1 MNMGGDTDNNELD
14 LLKFTHEKLEKRFQ
28 WELEWVND
36 VERKAISITSV
47 NGVILA
53 LEVPLVPLIHSLI
66 EEKISVSGL
75 VLFPV
80 GLVLSLVVMIFV
92 GQIILFLLS
101 IYYAYAGHK
110 VTSYVVPST
119 KPLLDTCKTCQD
131 KPKPMSEVLKQ
142 EIVEL
147 ENSLNSVRR
156 NLDEKSK
163 YVKKSQ
169 AYLIYGIIVLTALLL
184 LMYLSFTP
192 I

>member
-1 MNMGGDTDNNELD
+1 M
-14 LLKFTHEKLEKRFQ
+14 
-28 WELEWVND
+28 
-36 VERKAISITSV
+36 
-47 NGVILA
+47 
-53 LEVPLVPLIHSLI
+53 EVPLVPLIHSLI
-66 EEKISVSGL
+66 EEKISVDGL

-119 KPLLDTCKTCQD
+119 KPLLATCKICQD
-131 KPKPMSEVLKQ
+131 KPMSEVLKQ

-163 YVKKSQ
+163 YVKKKSGIPNLWDNCIDSITITHIFTIYTHITLSINYQ
-169 AYLIYGIIVLTALLL
+169 YLENY
-184 LMYLSFTP
+184 FK
-192 I
+192 

>member
-1 MNMGGDTDNNELD
+1 M
-14 LLKFTHEKLEKRFQ
+14 
-28 WELEWVND
+28 
-36 VERKAISITSV
+36 ITSV

-53 LEVPLVPLIHSLI
+53 LEIPLIPLNHRLI
-66 EEKISVSGL
+66 EEKISVDGL
-75 VLFPV
+75 VLVPV
-80 GLVLSLVVMIFV
+80 GFVLSLVVMIFV

-119 KPLLDTCKTCQD
+119 KPLLATCKICQD
-131 KPKPMSEVLKQ
+131 KPMSEVLKQ

-169 AYLIYGIIVLTALLL
+169 AYLIYGIIVLTALLIL
-184 LMYLSFTP
+184 IYLPYTL